1 VNGSGKAKLV
11 QLEHRLP
18 ALAKPLTSGQSL
30 RRSGDDKVPLKT
42 ALNGQAEVC
51 IFVSGVTVYG
61 WVSNSIAGV

>member
-51 IFVSGVTVYG
+51 IFVSGV
-61 WVSNSIAGV
+61 